1 MNCPKCNAVM
11 EKVTFQRIEVDRCT
25 NCKGIWFDFAEH
37 KQLKTF
43 DRAAEAIDTGDR
55 KTGQEFNQIG
65 SIDCPIH
72 KTRMTRLVDVKHPH
86 LWYES
91 CPVCYGVFF
100 DAGEFTDYA
109 EENLLDFFK
118 DWLMKERK

>member
-1 MNCPKCNAVM
+1 
-11 EKVTFQRIEVDRCT
+11 
-25 NCKGIWFDFAEH
+25 
-37 KQLKTF
+37 
-43 DRAAEAIDTGDR
+43 
-55 KTGQEFNQIG
+55 
-65 SIDCPIH
+65 
-72 KTRMTRLVDVKHPH
+72 MTRLVDVKHPH